1 MISELAFLLKLGN
14 GDIRQVLRANA
25 SQTCLKAF
33 ETLKRGGKILGKDNL
48 LIVSKAGTKMAMTTI
63 ITINVVR
70 MKPSSSPRV

>member
-33 ETLKRGGKILGKDNL
+33 ETLKRGERYLER
-48 LIVSKAGTKMAMTTI
+48 
-63 ITINVVR
+63 ITY
-70 MKPSSSPRV
+70 